1 MTTDALHLLVGI
13 GFGVV
18 IAALLVATFYQ
29 VVNAV
34 KAPKQFWFCLAFEE
48 NGKRVSAYVGYP
60 NNGITLARLR
70 RARNATGLGG
80 KAVLIGC
87 SRLGYMT
94 KEEFRGG

>member
-13 GFGVV
+13 GFGFV
-18 IAALLVATFYQ
+18 IAILLWATLYQ
-29 VVNAV
+29 LARAV
-34 KAPKQFWFCLAFEE
+34 RAPKQFWFCLTFEDG
-48 NGKRVSAYVGYP
+48 GKRVSAYVGYP
-60 NNGITLARLR
+60 DNGITLARLR

-80 KAVLIGC
+80 KAVLIGG